1 MIIAPYRDQLDELQ
15 KMAAR
20 GGWDKASMAGA
31 IELNTVHG
39 AQGRERR
46 VVITTITRSSTKSIS
61 NSFMS
66 ESSWVNVMTS
76 RAMDVFFVV
85 GSKSAIMGLDPTN
98 PLRQVLQCYHET
110 TPGFVLSAGRA
121 PFKVPEED
129 VLTRAHGERLI
140 ETMNRMQRGYR
151 AKAELEDREVQRK
164 VLDAEL
170 LLLTNTH
177 QDLIRYKMKHLK
189 IVFLEN
195 ELAEEARWPMWR
207 D

>member
-1 MIIAPYRDQLDELQ
+1 
-15 KMAAR
+15 
-20 GGWDKASMAGA
+20 
-31 IELNTVHG
+31 
-39 AQGRERR
+39 
-46 VVITTITRSSTKSIS
+46 
-61 NSFMS
+61 
-66 ESSWVNVMTS
+66 
-76 RAMDVFFVV
+76 MDVFFVV
-85 GSKSAIMGLDPTN
+85 GSKSAIMGLNPTN
-98 PLRQVLQCYHET
+98 LLRQVLQCYHET

-151 AKAELEDREVQRK
+151 AEAELEDREAQLQ
-164 VLDAEL
+164 VLGAEL

-207 D
+207 DWTRREQMRCRWRCVALKRLWMDEFPGRDYEPIWARFLQIKKEMRELIVRVQQLGPVAAGL